1 VKFGRVRRAGGRD
14 SLPGVVSPTSHRL
27 LSLVFLGL
35 VWLGFSVGLT
45 RPMPVLAQNIGQRV
59 VLGSVIDAASAPVGG
74 ATVFLR
80 DLKTKTIRSYTSTG
94 DGRFRFTQVN
104 MAEDHE
110 LWAEK
115 EGRKSAVK
123 TVSSWDARKEYETEL
138 RLK

>member
-1 VKFGRVRRAGGRD
+1 MKSGRVRLAAGWDLLRRM
-14 SLPGVVSPTSHRL
+14 VSPASPRL
-27 LSLVFLGL
+27 FSLVFLGL
-35 VWLGFSVGLT
+35 VSLGVGIELT
-45 RPMPVLAQNIGQRV
+45 RPMPVLAQNIGQRIV
-59 VLGSVIDAASAPVGG
+59 MGSVIDGSSAPVAG
-74 ATVFLR
+74 ATVFLK
-80 DLKTKTIRSYTSTG
+80 DLKTKTIRSYTSTA

-115 EGRKSAVK
+115 DGRKSATK